1 MTTARIGGMANIYPP
16 DYSTPLGQM
25 RALLS
30 QTAQYVDPANP
41 TAPADY
47 LVPDDQLN
55 AYLTINGASLYAAAS
70 DALIALATNE
80 ALVSKKIRT
89 EGGLQTDG
97 PAVAQRLLDLA
108 KEYRKR
114 HDDEVSALDSLDA
127 FEIVDFTPYP
137 SNWPLR

>member
-1 MTTARIGGMANIYPP
+1 
-16 DYSTPLGQM
+16 M

-30 QTAQYVDPANP
+30 QTVQYVDPANP

-55 AYLTINGASLYAAAS
+55 AYLAINGDSLYAAAS

-114 HDDEVSALDSLDA
+114 HVDDIAEQDALDA
-127 FEIVDFTPYP
+127 FEIVAYTSYP
-137 SNWPLR
+137 SNWPIR

>member
-1 MTTARIGGMANIYPP
+1 MANQFPP

-30 QTAQYVDPANP
+30 QTARYVDPANP
-41 TAPADY
+41 EAPADY

-55 AYLTINGASLYAAAS
+55 AYLAINGDSLYAAAS

-108 KEYRKR
+108 KEYRRR
-114 HDDEVSALDSLDA
+114 HLDDLADKDALDA
-127 FEIVDFTPYP
+127 FEIVDYTPYP
-137 SNWPLR
+137 SNWPIR

>member
-1 MTTARIGGMANIYPP
+1 
-16 DYSTPLGQM
+16 M

-30 QTAQYVDPANP
+30 QTVQYVDPANP
-41 TAPADY
+41 EAPADY

-55 AYLTINGASLYAAAS
+55 AYLAINGDSLYAAAS

-114 HDDEVSALDSLDA
+114 HDDEKTDSDALDA
-127 FEIVDFTPYP
+127 FEIVPFAENHYQ
-137 SNWPLR
+137 WPIR

>member
-1 MTTARIGGMANIYPP
+1 MSIYPP
-16 DYSTPLGQM
+16 NYETPLGQL
-25 RALLS
+25 RALLF
-30 QTAQYVDPANP
+30 QTVRYVDPANP
-41 TAPADY
+41 ELPADY
-47 LVPDDQLN
+47 LVPDEQLN
-55 AYLTINGASLYAAAS
+55 VFIALNSGIYGAAS

-114 HDDEVSALDSLDA
+114 QDDEDDA
-127 FEIVDFTPYP
+127 AGADASFEIINFTEFYP
-137 SNWPLR
+137 SWPIR

>member
-1 MTTARIGGMANIYPP
+1 MNIFPP
-16 DYSTPLGQM
+16 RYDTPLGQL

-30 QTAQYVDPANP
+30 QTARYVDPANP
-41 TAPADY
+41 TDPPDY
-47 LVPDDQLN
+47 LVSDDQLN
-55 AYLTINGASLYAAAS
+55 AYLAINSDSLYAAAS

-114 HDDEVSALDSLDA
+114 HESDLADADSLDA
-127 FEIVDFTPYP
+127 FQIVDYTSYP
-137 SNWPLR
+137 SNWTLR

>member
-1 MTTARIGGMANIYPP
+1 MANIYPVNFE
-16 DYSTPLGQM
+16 TPLGQL
-25 RALLS
+25 RALLF
-30 QTAQYVDPANP
+30 QTERYVDPANP
-41 TAPADY
+41 SNPADY
-47 LVPDDQLN
+47 LVSDGVLN
-55 AYLTINGASLYAAAS
+55 TFIALNTGSLYAAAS

-114 HDDEVSALDSLDA
+114 HDETVSAADELDA
-127 FEIVDFTPYP
+127 FEIVPFAQNVYQ
-137 SNWPLR
+137 WPIR

>member
-1 MTTARIGGMANIYPP
+1 MANIYPP
-16 DYSTPLGQM
+16 VYTTPLGQM

-30 QTAQYVDPANP
+30 QTVRYIDPANP
-41 TAPADY
+41 TLPADY

-55 AYLTINGASLYAAAS
+55 AYLAINTGSLYAAAS

-114 HDDEVSALDSLDA
+114 HDSDKADTDMLDA
-127 FEIVDFTPYP
+127 FEIVPFAENHYQ
-137 SNWPLR
+137 WPIR

>member
-1 MTTARIGGMANIYPP
+1 MANIFPV
-16 DYSTPLGQM
+16 DYSIPLGQL
-25 RALLS
+25 RALLF
-30 QTAQYVDPANP
+30 QTERYVDPANP
-41 TAPADY
+41 TLPADY
-47 LVPDDQLN
+47 LVSDDQLS
-55 AYLTINGASLYAAAS
+55 AYLTINTGSLFAAAS

-114 HDDEVSALDSLDA
+114 HNDDKAELDELDA
-127 FEIVDFTPYP
+127 FEIVDFQPYP
-137 SNWPLR
+137 SPWALR

>member
-1 MTTARIGGMANIYPP
+1 MANIYPP
-16 DYSTPLGQM
+16 NYETPLGQM

-30 QTAQYVDPANP
+30 QTVRYVDPANP

-55 AYLTINGASLYAAAS
+55 AFLTINTGSLYAAAS

-114 HDDEVSALDSLDA
+114 HDDATAEANALDA
-127 FEIVDFTPYP
+127 FEIVPFAHGTYQ
-137 SNWPLR
+137 WPIR